1 MPLQHASFRRGAARS
16 REQERVKRMQHA
28 SIRSLCLAVLILWAV
43 LPPRWAAAEDN
54 HGYRTT
60 TLSGNAV
67 NYGTIAT
74 AGNDENGMLVASGQ
88 SAVNAAAGSVS
99 TTGMQAYGIWA
110 QSYSTAS
117 NSGSISTTGSY
128 AYGIRVRSH
137 STASNS
143 GSISTTG
150 LDSHGLLAGQD
161 STASNSGSITTSG
174 EGAFG
179 LYVSNSEARNS
190 GSITTS
196 GENASGLFSYYSTA
210 SNSGSITTSGTDAHG
225 LYANDNSTVSNSGS
239 ISTTGTSAYAV
250 YADNNSTA
258 ILTTGTRILNG
269 DVSGD
274 NSSSLILDGS
284 GEVDF
289 NITGAWAM
297 IRKTG
302 GGAWSLARN
311 VSAPNDFELAQG
323 SLVVTRGTALSVG
336 GNYTQAAGTSLVL
349 PGGVTPALSVAG
361 TANFGGNLLV
371 DPSAEDIGNT
381 VSLVSAATLGS
392 SGFGSVGSYNP
403 HFRLTTSTTGTQ
415 LRARVEYDPQYD
427 SAALGLAS
435 TLAAGR
441 TFTLL
446 PAARTRTLLAQA
458 DDSGNTGT
466 GEPVLVAA
474 NGSLSGLLYGG
485 SRVQEGGFYLQP
497 VYSHARR
504 EAYDDSPGYTADT
517 GGLELGADTF
527 LPGGTLVGGFAGYAT
542 TDIDLTGP
550 SFSETDREDQR
561 TLFAGL
567 YAGQD
572 LSGWV
577 LSGTLMAAG
586 TDHETERNAGLNERA
601 RADYDSWAASVDAN
615 LAYPLYLGAWQLT
628 PEAGL
633 SALYLDRPGYSE
645 QGATN
650 ALTYADYDEWFLDG
664 SAGLRLQRS
673 WQVQEALL
681 TPYASLAVVQALT
694 DNDLRV
700 RQTIATTDAEVVQDE
715 DDTRLAGRLGLVL
728 SREGRRLELIY
739 ANETSEHTES
749 HGLLVNLRFEF

>member
-1 MPLQHASFRRGAARS
+1 MN
-16 REQERVKRMQHA
+16 HA
-28 SIRSLCLAVLILWAV
+28 SIRAICLAALLCAV
-43 LPPRWAAAEDN
+43 LPPRWAAAADN
-54 HGYRTT
+54 YGNLTT
-60 TLSGNAV
+60 TLSGNAT
-67 NYGTIAT
+67 NYGTIST
-74 AGNDENGMLVASGQ
+74 AGDDEYGMQVASGQ
-88 SAVNAAAGSVS
+88 RAVNAAAGSISTGGTRAPGIFAQNYSTASNSGSITTSGAEGYGLFACDFSTVSNSGSIS
-99 TTGMQAYGIWA
+99 TTGDLGFGLFARDFSTASNFGSISTTNTRA
-110 QSYSTAS
+110 PGLFVNNYSTAS
-117 NSGSISTTGSY
+117 NSGSISTTGSNVPGLY
-128 AYGIRVRSH
+128 A
-137 STASNS
+137 
-143 GSISTTG
+143 
-150 LDSHGLLAGQD
+150 DSH

-174 EGAFG
+174 DG
-179 LYVSNSEARNS
+179 
-190 GSITTS
+190 
-196 GENASGLFSYYSTA
+196 
-210 SNSGSITTSGTDAHG
+210 AHG
-225 LYANDNSTVSNSGS
+225 LYAQNYSTASNSGS

-258 ILTTGTRILNG
+258 ILTTGTRILSG
-269 DVSGD
+269 GVYGD
-274 NSSSLILDGS
+274 NSSTLILDGS

-289 NITGAWAM
+289 NVAGTWGLIEKRGQGT
-297 IRKTG
+297 
-302 GGAWSLARN
+302 WSLARN
-311 VSAPNDFELAQG
+311 LNAPDNFELTGG
-323 SLVVTRGTALSVG
+323 SLVVTRGTALNVG
-336 GNYTQAAGTSLVL
+336 GDYTQAAGTSLFL
-349 PGGVTPALSVAG
+349 SGGSTPALSVTG

-371 DPSAEDIGNT
+371 DPSAEDIGGT

-458 DDSGNTGT
+458 EDSGNAGT
-466 GEPVLVAA
+466 GNEPVLVAA

-485 SRVQEGGFYLQP
+485 ARVREGGFYLQP

-504 EAYDDSPGYTADT
+504 EAYDNSPGYRADT

-542 TDIDLTGP
+542 TDIDLTGV
-550 SFSETDREDQR
+550 SFSETDSEDQR
-561 TLFAGL
+561 TLLAGL
-567 YAGQD
+567 YAGHD

-650 ALTYADYDEWFLDG
+650 QLTYEDYDDWFLDG

-700 RQTIATTDAEVVQDE
+700 RQTIATTDAVVVQDE

-739 ANETSEHTES
+739 ANETSEHSQS